1 MVFFEA
7 VYALLNLDF
16 AFFVNIIASNIMWVF
31 IWFCVVF
38 FLFDGKKTIYFF
50 VLFSILFWAFFDF
63 GGLTGLTFISATF
76 LLLNYLSKLSVIA
89 WAENTPALKNNLIMV
104 SETLFFT
111 LLLVYTFF
119 LS

>member
-7 VYALLNLDF
+7 VYSLINLDF
-16 AFFVNIIASNIMWVF
+16 VFFVDIIVSNLMWVF
-31 IWFCVVF
+31 AWFAVVF
-38 FLFDGKKTIYFF
+38 FLFDGKKTIFF
-50 VLFSILFWAFFDF
+50 FILFSILFWAFFDF

-89 WAENTPALKNNLIMV
+89 WAENTPALKNNLVMI
-104 SETLFFT
+104 SELVFFS